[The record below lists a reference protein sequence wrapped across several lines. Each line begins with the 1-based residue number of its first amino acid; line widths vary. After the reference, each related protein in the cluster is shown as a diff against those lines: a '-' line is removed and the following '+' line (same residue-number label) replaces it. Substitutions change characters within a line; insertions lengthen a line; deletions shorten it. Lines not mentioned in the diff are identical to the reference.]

1 VSDPFIGEIRLF
13 GFNFAPVNW
22 AFCNGQLLPINQNVA
37 LFSLLGTFYGGNG
50 TNNFALPD
58 LRSRVPLGMGQGTGL
73 SDYNIGQTG
82 GAETVTLAVTQL
94 PSHNHSVNA
103 SDASG
108 VSLFGPSDRS
118 DSPAGHVL
126 GRAEIYRDKPD
137 GKTVM
142 NAEMIGNT
150 GGGRPVSVIQPYLT
164 LNFCIALSGI
174 FPPRS

>member
-1 VSDPFIGEIRLF
+1 MSDPYIGEIRLF

-37 LFSLLGTFYGGNG
+37 LFSLLGTTYGGNG
-50 TNNFALPD
+50 TSNFALPD

-73 SDYNIGQTG
+73 SQYNIGQTG
-82 GAETVTLAVTQL
+82 GAETVTLSVTQM
-94 PSHNHSVNA
+94 PSHSHSVNA

-108 VSLFGPSDRS
+108 VSLFGPSDRP

-150 GGGRPVSVIQPYLT
+150 GGGSPVSVLQPYLA